1 MPGTAA
7 AAVLDLFVEE
17 PVLGSDSRF
26 FREAGVAFGHP
37 TVGPIGDDELPE
49 PVTRR
54 PDLRKRRFTAL
65 QLPFDLEELRSGQRY
80 VKAMVRLTFDCDV
93 RAVTVSCTTSD
104 ETVEVRTF
112 GVGRNQ
118 LSCVLSARQDG
129 AGFAPSAQLAA
140 AVLEAP
146 LRPTLVTGTIDASV
160 TFTHRQFGVST
171 RRQAEPERPLRFSLD
186 LATGSYAI
194 DGAG

>member
-1 MPGTAA
+1 MNPARSPATSPGWARWPRVAGSAPDGTPATSGGGVDDRPLSGRVTDIMGPSAPGGGPRQERGEASVPGTAA

-65 QLPFDLEELRSGQRY
+65 HLPFDLEELKSGQRY
-80 VKAMVRLTFDCDV
+80 IKAMVRLTFDCNV
-93 RAVTVSCTTSD
+93 RAVTVSCTTS
-104 ETVEVRTF
+104 
-112 GVGRNQ
+112 
-118 LSCVLSARQDG
+118 
-129 AGFAPSAQLAA
+129 
-140 AVLEAP
+140 
-146 LRPTLVTGTIDASV
+146 
-160 TFTHRQFGVST
+160 
-171 RRQAEPERPLRFSLD
+171 
-186 LATGSYAI
+186 
-194 DGAG
+194 

>member
-54 PDLRKRRFTAL
+54 PDLRKRRFTAP
-65 QLPFDLEELRSGQRY
+65 QVQ
-80 VKAMVRLTFDCDV
+80 A
-93 RAVTVSCTTSD
+93 AW
-104 ETVEVRTF
+104 
-112 GVGRNQ
+112 
-118 LSCVLSARQDG
+118 SA
-129 AGFAPSAQLAA
+129 LAA
-140 AVLEAP
+140 GGLLEKDQEEASAE
-146 LRPTLVTGTIDASV
+146 RVVGT
-160 TFTHRQFGVST
+160 
-171 RRQAEPERPLRFSLD
+171 E
-186 LATGSYAI
+186 
-194 DGAG
+194 